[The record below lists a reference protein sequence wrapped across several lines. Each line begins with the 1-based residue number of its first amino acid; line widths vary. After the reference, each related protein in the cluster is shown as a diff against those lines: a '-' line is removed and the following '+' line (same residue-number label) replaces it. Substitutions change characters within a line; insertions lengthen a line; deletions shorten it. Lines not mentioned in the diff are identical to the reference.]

1 MKSQLVLAGLAVLTT
16 LAACAAPR
24 GFHLA
29 TAHPAAT
36 VHRIHLATTRS
47 VAEDSE
53 GRPAVWLAERNE
65 GRSTELAFGFVDVSV
80 PPGRTPGKVDWPQR
94 NAPAADAAR
103 QFAVVGGG
111 QYSSVNAMQA
121 AIPAPTAT
129 ATASGPQGDGVMLY
143 IHGYNTSPAGAT
155 YRMAQIKE
163 DFEFPWTPVVFS
175 WSSAA
180 RTGRYL
186 YDKDSAL
193 FARDDLVQLI
203 KDLAASRP
211 GIEVHLLAHSMGS
224 QLTMEALRQMAVSR
238 DFAALNQI
246 SSVALMSPDID
257 MDLFRRQMAALD
269 GNVPQPFAIL
279 ASGNDRALQI
289 SSLLTGGGSRLGAN
303 LKRDDFEGLP
313 VTVLD
318 VSDLSDGS
326 NFDHTTGVTSP
337 DAIQI
342 LRQMVD
348 DEAIESAEFGSFLRL
363 SQAGVTDVTT
373 SETR

>member
-1 MKSQLVLAGLAVLTT
+1 MKRQSVLAGLAVLCT

-29 TAHPAAT
+29 TAHPDAT
-36 VHRIHLATTRS
+36 VHRIHLATTRA
-47 VAEDSE
+47 VTEDRAGSQ
-53 GRPAVWLAERNE
+53 ALWLDRRNE
-65 GRSTELAFGFVDVSV
+65 GRSTDLAFGFVDVSV

-94 NAPAADAAR
+94 NARAADAAR

-111 QYSSVNAMQA
+111 QYATVSALQA
-121 AIPAPTAT
+121 AIPDPSVTARG
-129 ATASGPQGDGVMLY
+129 AEGDGVMLY

-175 WSSAA
+175 WSSAG

-211 GIEVHLLAHSMGS
+211 GIEVDLLAHSMGS

-238 DFAALNQI
+238 DYKALDQI

-269 GNVPQPFAIL
+269 GHVPQPFAIL

-303 LKRDDFEGLP
+303 LKRADFEGLP

-326 NFDHTTGVTSP
+326 NFDHTTGVSSP

-348 DEAIESAEFGSFLRL
+348 DQAIETSEFGSFLRL
-363 SQAGVTDVTT
+363 SRTGVTEVTT

>member
-1 MKSQLVLAGLAVLTT
+1 MKSQLILAGLAVLTT

-29 TAHPAAT
+29 TAHPEAT
-36 VHRIHLATTRS
+36 VHRIHLATTRA
-47 VAEDSE
+47 VAQDRE
-53 GRPAVWLAERNE
+53 GPLELWLDERNE
-65 GRSTELAFGFVDVSV
+65 GRSTELAFGFIDVSV

-94 NAPAADAAR
+94 YALAADAAQ

-111 QYSSVNAMQA
+111 QYTSVTALQA
-121 AIPAPTAT
+121 AIPAPTAI
-129 ATASGPQGDGVMLY
+129 ASGPDGNGVMLY

-175 WSSAA
+175 WSSAG

-238 DFAALNQI
+238 DFAALRQI

-269 GNVPQPFAIL
+269 GHVPQPFAIL

-289 SSLLTGGGSRLGAN
+289 SSLLTGGSSRLGAN
-303 LKRDDFEGLP
+303 LKREDFEGLP

-348 DEAIESAEFGSFLRL
+348 DEAIENAEFGSFLRL
-363 SQAGVTDVTT
+363 SQTGVTDVTT